1 MAKTVETEN
10 QESSGVLSS
19 DQFLTLYVPAFV
31 FALGASIATP
41 AIPVFA
47 KSFDT
52 GFGVASLVIVTHAL
66 GGLVAAVPT
75 GFLVDRFGRRAIL
88 IAGPLIMALSSVLT
102 GVAGSF
108 AQLLAYRFIGGA
120 AMEMWRQARLAMV
133 ADVGKQRQRGR
144 QITGMVGTESSGRLI
159 GPALGGVLA
168 TWSIRVPFFAHGI
181 LSVLAIMP
189 SLFLLRESA
198 PGLRCRADKGADDRL
213 LTRDVIALMFDRRY
227 RGFFC
232 AQLFASMTRGVLWGG
247 TLLLYATFA
256 YDLGAQGL
264 GGLATT
270 SSIVGIPITL
280 CCGYLMDRYGRK
292 TTMVPGFIL
301 MGLGLFFLAA
311 SAQWHWSLTL
321 FIAGFLWIHSSH
333 SVTSGSMQVLG
344 TDMAPA
350 NARGRFFGFWRM
362 IGEVGG
368 LISPALFGFV
378 ADHAGYG
385 LAFTMTA
392 LFALTTAAL
401 LAFSV
406 NETVGRGEFES
417 RMKMG

>member
-1 MAKTVETEN
+1 MDNRKISD
-10 QESSGVLSS
+10 QEDSGVRFSR
-19 DQFLTLYVPAFV
+19 DHFLTLYFPAFV

-52 GFGVASLVIVTHAL
+52 GFAVASLVIVMHAF
-66 GGLVAAVPT
+66 GGLVAALPC
-75 GFLVDRFGRRAIL
+75 GFLIDHFGRRAVL
-88 IAGPLIMALSSVLT
+88 IAGPLLMALSSVLT
-102 GVAGSF
+102 GLAGSF

-159 GPALGGVLA
+159 GPALGGILA
-168 TWSIRVPFFAHGI
+168 TSSIRVPFFVHAV
-181 LSVLAIMP
+181 LSVLAIVP
-189 SLFLLRESA
+189 SVFLLRESA
-198 PGLRCRADKGADDRL
+198 PGLNRQADKKSEQELSTRDL
-213 LTRDVIALMFDRRY
+213 LTLMVDARY
-227 RGFFC
+227 RGFFG

-256 YDLGAQGL
+256 YDLGAKGL

-270 SSIVGIPITL
+270 SSVVGIPITL
-280 CCGYLMDRYGRK
+280 YCGYLMDRYGRK
-292 TTMVPGFIL
+292 TTMVPGFIF
-301 MGLGLFFLAA
+301 MALGLFFLAA
-311 SAQWHWSLTL
+311 SAQWGWSLPL
-321 FIAGFLWIHSSH
+321 FIAGFLWIHSGH
-333 SVTSGSMQVLG
+333 AVTSGSMQVLG

-362 IGEVGG
+362 VGEVGS

-378 ADHAGYG
+378 AEQGGYG
-385 LAFTMTA
+385 LAFTMTG
-392 LFALTTAAL
+392 LFALVTASL
-401 LAFSV
+401 LCFGV
-406 NETVGRGEFES
+406 RETVGRDTHS
-417 RMKMG
+417 

>member
-1 MAKTVETEN
+1 MEN
-10 QESSGVLSS
+10 RDNSGILSTYH
-19 DQFLTLYVPAFV
+19 FLTLYLPAFV

-52 GFGVASLVIVTHAL
+52 GFAVASLVIVMHAF
-66 GGLVAAVPT
+66 GGLVAAVPC
-75 GFLVDRFGRRAIL
+75 GFLVDRFGRRVIL
-88 IAGPLIMALSSVLT
+88 IAAPLLMALASALT

-159 GPALGGVLA
+159 GPALGGLLA
-168 TWSIRVPFFAHGI
+168 TSSIRVPFFAHAV
-181 LSVLAIMP
+181 LSLLAIVP
-189 SLFLLRESA
+189 SLFLLRETA
-198 PGLRCRADKGADDRL
+198 PGLDRRADKKTEEVL
-213 LTRDVIALMFDRRY
+213 STRDLLALMFDVRY
-227 RGFFC
+227 RGFFA

-256 YDLGAQGL
+256 YDLGAKGL

-270 SSIVGIPITL
+270 SSVVGIPITL

-292 TTMVPGFIL
+292 TTMVPGFL
-301 MGLGLFFLAA
+301 FMALGFFFLAA
-311 SAQWHWSLTL
+311 SAQWQWGLAL
-321 FIAGFLWIHSSH
+321 FFAGFLWIHGSH

-378 ADHAGYG
+378 AEQGGDG
-385 LAFTMTA
+385 LAFVMAGLFSLATA
-392 LFALTTAAL
+392 GL
-401 LAFSV
+401 LAFGV
-406 NETVGRGEFES
+406 KETVGRAS
-417 RMKMG
+417 QI

>member
-1 MAKTVETEN
+1 MDKGTIPDKED
-10 QESSGVLSS
+10 SGGILSH
-19 DQFLTLYVPAFV
+19 DHFLTLYFPAFV

-52 GFGVASLVIVTHAL
+52 SFAVASLVIVMHAL
-66 GGLVAAVPT
+66 GGLVAAVPC
-75 GFLVDRFGRRAIL
+75 GFLIDHFGPRAIL
-88 IAGPLIMALSSVLT
+88 IAGPLLMALSSLLT
-102 GVAGSF
+102 GLAGSF

-159 GPALGGVLA
+159 GPALGGILA
-168 TWSIRVPFFAHGI
+168 TSSIRVPFFVHAN

-189 SLFLLRESA
+189 SVFMLRESA
-198 PGLRCRADKGADDRL
+198 PGLNRRADKKPEELSTRDL
-213 LTRDVIALMFDRRY
+213 LTLMCDARY
-227 RGFFC
+227 RGFFG

-264 GGLATT
+264 GGLATI
-270 SSIVGIPITL
+270 SSVVGIPITL

-292 TTMVPGFIL
+292 TTMVPGFIF
-301 MGLGLFFLAA
+301 MALGLFFLAA
-311 SAQWHWSLTL
+311 SAEWHWSLAL
-321 FIAGFLWIHSSH
+321 FIAGFLWIHCGH
-333 SVTSGSMQVLG
+333 AVTSGSMQVLG

-350 NARGRFFGFWRM
+350 SARGRFFGFWRM
-362 IGEVGG
+362 IGEIGG

-378 ADHAGYG
+378 VEHGGYG
-385 LAFTMTA
+385 LAFTMTG
-392 LFALTTAAL
+392 LFALVTASL
-401 LAFSV
+401 LCFGV
-406 NETVGRGEFES
+406 RETVGRDAHS
-417 RMKMG
+417 

>member
-1 MAKTVETEN
+1 MDNRKISD
-10 QESSGVLSS
+10 QEDSGVRFSR
-19 DQFLTLYVPAFV
+19 DHFLTLYFPAFV

-52 GFGVASLVIVTHAL
+52 GFAVASLVIVMHAF
-66 GGLVAAVPT
+66 GGLVAALPC
-75 GFLVDRFGRRAIL
+75 GFLIDHFGRRAVL
-88 IAGPLIMALSSVLT
+88 IAGPLLMALSSVLT
-102 GVAGSF
+102 GLAGSF

-159 GPALGGVLA
+159 GPALCGILA
-168 TWSIRVPFFAHGI
+168 TSSIRVPFFVHAV
-181 LSVLAIMP
+181 LSVLAIVP
-189 SLFLLRESA
+189 SVFLLRESA
-198 PGLRCRADKGADDRL
+198 PGLNRQADKKSEQELSTRDL
-213 LTRDVIALMFDRRY
+213 LTLMVDARY
-227 RGFFC
+227 RGFFG

-256 YDLGAQGL
+256 YDLGAKGL

-270 SSIVGIPITL
+270 SSVVGIPITL
-280 CCGYLMDRYGRK
+280 YCGYLMDRYGRK
-292 TTMVPGFIL
+292 TTMVPGFIF
-301 MGLGLFFLAA
+301 MALGLFFLAA
-311 SAQWHWSLTL
+311 SAQWGWSLPL
-321 FIAGFLWIHSSH
+321 FIAGFLWIHSGH
-333 SVTSGSMQVLG
+333 AVTSGSMQVLG

-362 IGEVGG
+362 VGEVGS

-378 ADHAGYG
+378 AEQAGYG
-385 LAFTMTA
+385 LAFTMTG
-392 LFALTTAAL
+392 LFALVTASL
-401 LAFSV
+401 LCFGV
-406 NETVGRGEFES
+406 RETVGRDTHS
-417 RMKMG
+417 